1 MAELEGY
8 VTSYRAGELTGK
20 TLAAMVESGKITK
33 TERRKIVKMSAK
45 PAKEIIPLTERQI
58 LRLAVKEKK
67 AMPRLSKDD
76 RRTKFTNSLALEKDK
91 EREQEAAN
99 FTICLGCRKRGHF
112 LKDCPKVNK
121 NPLADNTSDICF
133 NCGFSGHALR
143 HCSKP
148 RHKDGSLPF
157 ASCFICN
164 KKGHISKDCPENANG
179 LYPNGGCCHIC
190 LQKTHLVRDCPER
203 TEEDKLNHANK
214 KQREAQEAEDIQ
226 EGPRIGLTVS
236 DSGGGDDMDDSYFAN
251 DNNDDD
257 DDNDDGGGGAGKK
270 TKKSKRSDGGT
281 KKRKL

>member
-1 MAELEGY
+1 MADLDKY
-8 VTSYRAGELTGK
+8 VVSYRAGDLSGK
-20 TLAAMVESGKITK
+20 ALADMVEAGTITK

-45 PAKEIIPLTERQI
+45 PVKEVVPLTERQI

-67 AMPRLSKDD
+67 AQPRLSKDD

-99 FTICLGCRKRGHF
+99 FTTCLGCRKRGHF

-148 RHKDGSLPF
+148 RAKDGSLPF

-164 KKGHISKDCPENANG
+164 KKGHISKDCSENPNG
-179 LYPNGGCCHIC
+179 LYPKGGCCHIC
-190 LQKTHLVRDCPER
+190 LQKSHLVRDCPER

-214 KQREAQEAEDIQ
+214 RQREAQEAEDIQ
-226 EGPRIGLTVS
+226 EGPRIGLKVS
-236 DSGGGDDMDDSYFAN
+236 ESGGGDDMDDSYFAPEG
-251 DNNDDD
+251 DNEDGDEGE
-257 DDNDDGGGGAGKK
+257 DGGGKK
-270 TKKSKRSDGGT
+270 AKKSKKSDGSS
-281 KKRKL
+281 KKKKH